1 MPWRNEWVFILD
13 ADERITPE
21 LADEI
26 RATLAAPDKADGKLA
41 ATSRGAAAGRGV
53 QGPRRVDQ
61 GFLTAGAGL
70 RMRCSDR
77 GDWKDRRLSVP
88 SLDVLAA

>member
-1 MPWRNEWVFILD
+1 MQHQLMRVEPFAVV
-13 ADERITPE
+13 
-21 LADEI
+21 I
-26 RATLAAPDKADGKLA
+26 RCTSAPDKADGKLA